1 VASTDVANVHAAVAK
16 VGQTLS
22 SLSVVGADPRAY
34 SAKKTSANIQAG
46 FRRIET
52 TRNQLNAVPIK

>member
-1 VASTDVANVHAAVAK
+1 VANVHAAVAK
-16 VGQTLS
+16 VGLTLS

-34 SAKKTSANIQAG
+34 SARKTSANIQAG